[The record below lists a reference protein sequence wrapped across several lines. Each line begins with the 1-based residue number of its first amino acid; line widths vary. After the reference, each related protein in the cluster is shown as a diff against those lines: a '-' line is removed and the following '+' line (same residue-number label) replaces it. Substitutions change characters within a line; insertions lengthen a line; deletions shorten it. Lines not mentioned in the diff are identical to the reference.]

1 MTEQQHIDVD
11 LTEGRI
17 EVTDETVEAV
27 ARALWPFLWDR
38 DAFERQLA
46 KLSIFTPEQA
56 AESAERKRQEKR
68 DLVRRVLVAYLTH
81 ESNDREQER

>member
-1 MTEQQHIDVD
+1 MTGTPQLV
-11 LTEGRI
+11 
-17 EVTDETVEAV
+17 VTDTLADTV
-27 ARALWPFLWDR
+27 ARSLWPFLWDR
-38 DAFERQLA
+38 DEFERRLA

-81 ESNDREQER
+81 ESNGREQSNG